1 MSSRRL
7 TRYYAA
13 QPSDKDYNI
22 KTLVSWARQNAV
34 QEAILEAADNLD
46 DGNYDSIAVM
56 QRAMRVGEDLSEN
69 DEDDCSSPP
78 GGGGWRA
85 SAFDT
90 RLFAERTSNVSNRRI
105 KDAQIMDR
113 LGDCGCRRCRC
124 TSPKM
129 ENEPSQSWRAQPLSS

>member
-34 QEAILEAADNLD
+34 QEALLEAADNLD

-69 DEDDCSSPP
+69 DEDDVAALLAAEVAEPQHLIQGFLRRGQVMSLT
-78 GGGGWRA
+78 GA
-85 SAFDT
+85 SKTHKSWTVLEIAVAVAAGAPVLKWKT
-90 RLFAERTSNVSNRRI
+90 NQAKVG
-105 KDAQIMDR
+105 DR
-113 LGDCGCRRCRC
+113 SL
-124 TSPKM
+124 
-129 ENEPSQSWRAQPLSS
+129 